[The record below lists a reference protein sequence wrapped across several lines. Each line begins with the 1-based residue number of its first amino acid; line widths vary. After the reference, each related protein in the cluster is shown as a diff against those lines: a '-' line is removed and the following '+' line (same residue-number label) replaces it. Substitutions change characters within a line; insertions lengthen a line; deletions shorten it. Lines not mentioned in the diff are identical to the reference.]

1 MWILVLFYFHCLL
14 CEYEA
19 TYLFISLI
27 VDHSDCFFCLFFFA
41 FPYCFYSWTMLLCLF
56 FFTCFLIQ
64 ISKNSCGLDTELRSY
79 RICTFTVLR
88 DNAKLPSKDLLPV
101 DTSKNKESSCLHI
114 LDKRLCCQTWKL
126 FPLLLG
132 IKWSPWWS
140 SEIWT
145 FAMQRICLAMQGTLV
160 PSLVQKEP
168 TFHGA
173 AKLRSGNSSVCL
185 EPVLCNKRSRRNEK
199 PVHLN

>member
-1 MWILVLFYFHCLL
+1 MYLYYFIFTVLL

-27 VDHSDCFFCLFFFA
+27 VDHSDCFFCLFFLIFKIV
-41 FPYCFYSWTMLLCLF
+41 FINEKCFYVYF

-88 DNAKLPSKDLLPV
+88 DNAKLLSKDLLPV
-101 DTSKNKESSCLHI
+101 NTSKNKEFSCLHI

-145 FAMQRICLAMQGTLV
+145 FAMQRICLVMQGTLV